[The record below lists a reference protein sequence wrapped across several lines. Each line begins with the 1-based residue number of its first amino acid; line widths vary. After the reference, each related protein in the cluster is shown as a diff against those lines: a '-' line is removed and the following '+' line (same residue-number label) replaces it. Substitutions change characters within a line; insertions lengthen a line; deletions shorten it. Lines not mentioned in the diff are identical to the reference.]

1 MFGMSSE
8 DFWENDP
15 QLYWAYRTFYL
26 KKLELEQKIN
36 MEHTRYDS
44 WLKGNLNFFAHSIA
58 LSNAFSKTKNDYPEY
73 NKIFDKQEDK
83 GKKKLTKNEIN
94 IACQQQINEW
104 ARM

>member
-26 KKLELEQKIN
+26 KKLEIEQKSK
-36 MEHTRYDS
+36 MEHIKYDS
-44 WLKGNLNFFAHSIA
+44 WLKGNLNYVAHSIA
-58 LSNAFSKTKNDYPEY
+58 LSNSFSKSKKEFPEY
-73 NKIFDKQEDK
+73 DKVFENKKEE
-83 GKKKLTKNEIN
+83 KKLTKNEIN
-94 IACQQQINEW
+94 IACQEQINAW

>member
-26 KKLELEQKIN
+26 KKMEIEQEYNI
-36 MEHTRYDS
+36 EHTKYDS
-44 WLKGNLNFFAHSIA
+44 WLKGNLNYVAQMTA
-58 LSNAFSKTKNDYPEY
+58 LSNAFSKSKTEYPT
-73 NKIFDKQEDK
+73 FDKTFNNEK
-83 GKKKLTKNEIN
+83 KEEKKLTKSEIN
-94 IACQQQINEW
+94 IACQEQINAW

>member
-26 KKLELEQKIN
+26 KKMEIEQN
-36 MEHTRYDS
+36 MTVERMKYDS
-44 WLKGNLNFFAHSIA
+44 WLKGNLNFVAQTTA
-58 LSNAFSKTKNDYPEY
+58 LSNAFSKSKKDYPEY
-73 NKIFDKQEDK
+73 EKMFEKKNKNE
-83 GKKKLTKNEIN
+83 KKLTKNEIN
-94 IACQQQINEW
+94 VACQEQINVW